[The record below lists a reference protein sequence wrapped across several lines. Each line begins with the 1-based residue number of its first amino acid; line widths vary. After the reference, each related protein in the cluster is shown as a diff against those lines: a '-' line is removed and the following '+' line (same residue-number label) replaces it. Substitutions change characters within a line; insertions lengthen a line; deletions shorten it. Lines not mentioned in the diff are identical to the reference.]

1 MKNISTLLI
10 DLFKSG
16 ISVGFPDLVDPP
28 CPVLPS
34 PKFGDYQF
42 NGAMPISGLL
52 KVKWNESVTST
63 CINGTL
69 ETLI

>member
-1 MKNISTLLI
+1 MNSSENMKNISTLLI

-52 KVKWNESVTST
+52 KVN
-63 CINGTL
+63 IR
-69 ETLI
+69 